1 MTQLQTIT
9 TANGMTLTTEQVDLI
24 KRTIC
29 KDATDDELNL
39 FLMQCKRTG
48 LDPFSRQVHAVKRWN
63 SQSQRNEMTIQ
74 TGIDGLRLIA
84 QRSGEYAGQVGPY
97 WCGQDGAWVD
107 VWLSSA
113 TQPAAAKVGVLR
125 KGFVEPTWGIA
136 KFNTFAQTTKGGD
149 LTSFWRKMPELMIAK
164 CAEAQALR
172 KAFPQELSNI
182 HIAEEMIDD
191 LENSEDVSAATKAE
205 NKTPQSQSLP
215 APKIETFSPL
225 NGNQVR
231 YLGQYLAKKNK
242 INLTD
247 AFMKK
252 MAGKE
257 FRLSVID
264 EEFNSLESESI
275 EAVFAEVPNAS
286 E

>member
-1 MTQLQTIT
+1 
-9 TANGMTLTTEQVDLI
+9 MTLTNEQTDLI

-84 QRSGEYAGQVGPY
+84 QRTGDYAGQVGPF
-97 WCGQDGAWVD
+97 WCGENGVWVD

-125 KGFVEPTWGIA
+125 KGFTEPTWGIA
-136 KFNTFAQTTKGGD
+136 RFNTFAQTTKSGD

-182 HIAEEMIDD
+182 HISEEMIED
-191 LENSEDVSAATKAE
+191 ENTETVPYNGLTE
-205 NKTPQSQSLP
+205 NKTAQNKSLSS
-215 APKIETFSPL
+215 PKVEIFSAL

-231 YLGQYLAKKNK
+231 YIGQYLAKKNK
-242 INLTD
+242 VNLTD
-247 AFMKK
+247 SLMKRLV
-252 MAGKE
+252 GKE

-264 EEFNSLESESI
+264 EEFNALDSENI
-275 EAVFAEVPNAS
+275 EASFVTEVGNAPQ
-286 E
+286 